1 MTTRKKV
8 CMLGAYAVGKTSLVS
23 RWVHS
28 LFSDRYQTTVGVKID
43 KHDTSVDGRPVTLLL
58 WDIHGED
65 ELQTVRESYLKGSD
79 GLVLVADGTRA
90 ATLDKALELSQRA
103 DTLLGSRP
111 SVLMINKS
119 DLLGEWDI
127 DDDRLADLARAGWTV
142 LRTSAKTGD
151 GVPAAFE
158 ALARRL
164 LPEA

>member
-90 ATLDKALELSQRA
+90 ATL
-103 DTLLGSRP
+103 LGSRP

-142 LRTSAKTGD
+142 VRTSAKTGD

-158 ALARRL
+158 TLARRL